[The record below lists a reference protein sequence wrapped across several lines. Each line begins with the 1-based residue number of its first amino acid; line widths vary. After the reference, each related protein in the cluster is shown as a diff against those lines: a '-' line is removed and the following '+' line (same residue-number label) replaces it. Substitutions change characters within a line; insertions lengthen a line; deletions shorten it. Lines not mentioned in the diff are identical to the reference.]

1 MTNVTRNPQM
11 NAEQTKQQVYQTI
24 RQLKELARSPI
35 SFEEFCQ
42 TLLTKVVPITGAHG
56 AIIWRARD
64 AHEVE
69 PFRGLGPRVKS
80 PELHGS
86 THHQWLL
93 DVVRQQ
99 QAICRISDTL
109 GDDLANTSPDQE
121 SGYRPTGDVRVGEDT
136 AHEPVDYAAIDR
148 NSTDGTHRD
157 AETSIANEAGV
168 ADDNGQATDPHSATS
183 ESAND
188 ESGVENSSAAML
200 LMAVPIFD
208 RLQNIWGVLE
218 LLQRH
223 PLNAAAEQGYLKFL
237 AQVADLFQRWQSF
250 QHQRQS
256 VVAETSSAVPA
267 APTMALAQQP
277 AVSHSM
283 AAKSSTES
291 ATTGTTQRLEFVKE
305 IHRSIFQD
313 ETCYAIANET
323 RRLLNVDR
331 VSVAVIQGKRSKI
344 AAISSQDKFDNR
356 ANVVRKLNKVAQ
368 LVAAAKTPVWIT
380 GDTSGLAPKLAAAIN
395 DYLDESHSRTLGVL
409 PIMDA
414 AAAPGEGD
422 LVRRQVSTQEK
433 CLGVVVIEHFAN
445 EISQDAISDE
455 LQLITEQSASAL
467 GNARRT
473 GDVLF
478 LPLWMQLSR
487 AKTFLLGE
495 HLNKTLMATIAV
507 VGITL
512 ALCFWPAALRVK
524 VNGVLQPAKRVNV
537 FSQLDG
543 VVDRVFLT
551 ADRQVVQADQVLVEL
566 DSKPLKLKYKELEGQ
581 LRTIGEQL
589 QSLERQQVQL
599 TRMTPED
606 SLKLAGQIEQLRIQR
621 TGLQGQLEL
630 VEQQMAVL
638 QIKSP
643 IDGTVITWDAKRR
656 LERLP
661 VQANQP
667 LVSVADLTG
676 KWQLELMIPQGRVG
690 YIGQAL
696 ETSKEGVP
704 TRFMLATDPNHT
716 YEGRLV
722 KIADRGEMN
731 PQGDVEFRA
740 IVEIDADALP
750 VLQPGAGVAV
760 RVDCGPRPL
769 GMVWF
774 YQLIDYV
781 RTRVLF

>member
-24 RQLKELARSPI
+24 RQLKELARSPV

-42 TLLTKVVPITGAHG
+42 TLLTKIVPITGAYG

-64 AHEVE
+64 VTAVE

-80 PELHGS
+80 PELHGP
-86 THHQWLL
+86 THHEWLL
-93 DVVRQQ
+93 EVVRSQ
-99 QAICRISDTL
+99 QAVCRISDSFVD
-109 GDDLANTSPDQE
+109 GNASANLSTNTDAEADPNH
-121 SGYRPTGDVRVGEDT
+121 GP
-136 AHEPVDYAAIDR
+136 AIDQSSR
-148 NSTDGTHRD
+148 EDLNTDSVTYEPLDRD
-157 AETSIANEAGV
+157 ADLDTRASAETTASVDGAE
-168 ADDNGQATDPHSATS
+168 
-183 ESAND
+183 AND
-188 ESGVENSSAAML
+188 ETDAQIEADDKEVDLENSSAAML

-208 RLQNIWGVLE
+208 RMQNIWGVLE

-250 QHQRQS
+250 QHQRQAVTENSS
-256 VVAETSSAVPA
+256 VQQVSQPVNVAVQPLSPSLPTKPVSESGSAGA
-267 APTMALAQQP
+267 
-277 AVSHSM
+277 S
-283 AAKSSTES
+283 
-291 ATTGTTQRLEFVKE
+291 QRLEFVKE

-331 VSVAVIQGKRSKI
+331 VSVASIQGKRSKI

-368 LVAAAKTPVWIT
+368 LVAAARNPIWIT
-380 GDTSGLAPKLAAAIN
+380 GDTSGLAPKLAAAVN
-395 DYLDESHSRTLGVL
+395 DYLDESHSRTLGVF
-409 PIMDA
+409 PIIDT
-414 AAAPGEGD
+414 APKAGDGD
-422 LVRRQVSTQEK
+422 LVRRQVATREK

-445 EISQDAISDE
+445 EISQDSISDA
-455 LQLITEQSASAL
+455 LQLVTEQSASAL

-473 GDVLF
+473 GDVMF

-487 AKTFLLGE
+487 AKNFLLGE
-495 HLNKTLMATIAV
+495 HLNKTLLATAVV

-551 ADRQVVQADQVLVEL
+551 EDRQVVQAEQVLVEL
-566 DSKPLKLKYKELEGQ
+566 DSKPLKLKHKELEGQ

-589 QSLERQQVQL
+589 QSLERQQVQM
-599 TRMTPED
+599 TRLTPED
-606 SLKLAGQIEQLRIQR
+606 SMKLAGQIEQLRIQR

-630 VEQQMAVL
+630 VAQQMAVL

-643 IDGTVITWDAKRR
+643 IDGTVITWDARRR

-696 ETSKEGVP
+696 EESPQGVP

-716 YEGRLV
+716 YEGQLV

-740 IVEIDADALP
+740 IVEIDAEALP